1 MQPSLAHSSFIA
13 PLARLGP
20 GISLPVFQGLEMYS
34 RSKRWV
40 EVHGRVLMLY
50 WIQRGFMHSGT
61 LRWTVLHAGVFNE
74 PLSDL
79 MKVLASLVDAENRI
93 LVPGFY
99 DKVSGS
105 MPWELPGLL
114 PELCLTSKQSVK

>member
-1 MQPSLAHSSFIA
+1 
-13 PLARLGP
+13 
-20 GISLPVFQGLEMYS
+20 
-34 RSKRWV
+34 
-40 EVHGRVLMLY
+40 
-50 WIQRGFMHSGT
+50 
-61 LRWTVLHAGVFNE
+61 
-74 PLSDL
+74 

-93 LVPGFY
+93 LVSGFY

>member
-1 MQPSLAHSSFIA
+1 MMMLHWLQ
-13 PLARLGP
+13 
-20 GISLPVFQGLEMYS
+20 QGS
-34 RSKRWV
+34 
-40 EVHGRVLMLY
+40 
-50 WIQRGFMHSGT
+50 MHSDP
-61 LRWTVLHAGVFNE
+61 LKWAVLHAGVFNE

-114 PELCLTSKQSVK
+114 LEPHPTSEQSVN